1 VDCSGCTEPE
11 DKISNTTLL
20 KVLPCHWLPATFKR
34 RMIARGNNLLA
45 AFFCEALLKD
55 FHIVSSFNYNLKLF
69 HGSFLKH
76 IALVLWHTIEQDNS
90 IFRTSGLSQLIPQ
103 ARVVAVDA
111 KIDQ

>member
-1 VDCSGCTEPE
+1 
-11 DKISNTTLL
+11 
-20 KVLPCHWLPATFKR
+20 
-34 RMIARGNNLLA
+34 MIARGNNLLA